1 MPKKILIVDDNDTV
15 RTLLKMSLKSENF
28 VVLEA
33 VDGSSAIG
41 IVNEEKP
48 DLIISDILM
57 PNMDGFEFCR
67 LVRETSPVPT
77 VPFIFLSSLGE
88 VSTELR
94 GYRTGADDYL
104 VKSNLKRPELLQKVH
119 SMLEKGQE
127 YKKIESSIG
136 EGMVGKLT
144 DLSLIE
150 VVQLLGMN
158 KKNGTLRVSKDEEL
172 GQIFFTEG
180 QIVHAE
186 FKDHA
191 GEQAVYELAEWTS
204 GVFKFEPSDVEVD
217 ATIETSTMNII
228 MECCR
233 LLDEKRNQTNESES

>member
-33 VDGSSAIG
+33 PDGVSALD

-67 LVRETSPVPT
+67 TVREQSPVPT

-104 VKSNLKRPELLQKVH
+104 VKSNLKRPELLQKVN

-136 EGMVGKLT
+136 DGMVGKLS

-172 GQIFFTEG
+172 GQIFFKDG
-180 QIVHAE
+180 KIIHAE
-186 FKDHA
+186 YKDKIS
-191 GEQAVYELAEWTS
+191 EQAIYELSEWTN
-204 GVFKFEPSDVEVD
+204 GVFKFEPNEVDVEE
-217 ATIETSTMNII
+217 TIQTSTMNII

-233 LLDEKRNQTNESES
+233 LLDEKRNKQ

>member
-33 VDGSSAIG
+33 PDGVSALD

-67 LVRETSPVPT
+67 TVREQSPVPT

-104 VKSNLKRPELLQKVH
+104 VKSNLKRPELLQKVN

-136 EGMVGKLT
+136 DGMVGKLS

-172 GQIFFTEG
+172 GQIFFRDG
-180 QIVHAE
+180 QIIHAE
-186 FKDHA
+186 YKDKMSEEA
-191 GEQAVYELAEWTS
+191 IYELSEWTN
-204 GVFKFEPSDVEVD
+204 GVFKFEPNQVDVD
-217 ATIETSTMNII
+217 TTIQTSTMNII

-233 LLDEKRNQTNESES
+233 LLDEKRNKQQ